1 VGARVDAFNVVVIQD
16 RGACAS
22 GGDQALRR
30 TPIPASLFMC
40 LSRAMCLEKQ
50 AGVPRGCLQ
59 LGAFAGLA
67 IVGLPLAAWT
77 LPTLLKASGSK
88 WAGAWV
94 HSIL

>member
-1 VGARVDAFNVVVIQD
+1 
-16 RGACAS
+16 
-22 GGDQALRR
+22 
-30 TPIPASLFMC
+30 
-40 LSRAMCLEKQ
+40 MCLEKQ